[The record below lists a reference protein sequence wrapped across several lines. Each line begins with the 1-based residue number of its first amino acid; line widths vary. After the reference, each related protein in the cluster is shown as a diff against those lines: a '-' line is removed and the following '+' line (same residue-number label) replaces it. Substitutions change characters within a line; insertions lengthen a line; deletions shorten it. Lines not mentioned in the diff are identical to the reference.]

1 MKRIRRLVV
10 LAGLVTLG
18 GGWLVAAPAQAS
30 VNDFHISDYQAE
42 LRLGRDSEQR
52 STLTTTETIT
62 AEFPDFDQNHGLERA
77 IPTTY
82 RGHKTHLQIQ
92 SITDE
97 NGLSRDY
104 KMHSQNDNLIVRIG
118 DASSYVHGRQ
128 VYKITYTQR
137 DVTNYFADTR
147 DDEFYWDINGVEWQ
161 VPIDHFS
168 ARITIGA
175 ELQTSLTGK
184 SSCYQGVSGSTD
196 RCMLTTQ
203 NGEFTVTA
211 TNLQPRENITVALGF
226 RAHTFAAYTPSLFE
240 RLVAGWFIVQAGLM
254 AVVLA
259 LAAWVVVWWYRIVNR
274 SKEAGTI
281 VPEYLPPQ
289 DTSVTTAAQI
299 VGGGTRSVMAAQLI
313 DLAVRRYI
321 KIYQVKEQRLLSPA
335 QYEIEIIKDPHDLTW
350 EERELLSDSFGAL
363 PSVGQRLNLK
373 SLQKNTNFYLRT
385 LNNDRDL
392 QALIRGE
399 YGLRVKLQSAQQKAK
414 KIALMIG
421 VASIVLLSPTLLI
434 LAVVVFGLSF
444 AMWALTDKGLTLRRY
459 LLGLKQYIS
468 VAEIERIRMLQSPE
482 GVEKVQAVAGDPK
495 NMTQLVKLYERVL
508 PYAVLFGQEKEWNKR
523 LGAFYEQTGTQPEWY
538 SGMGVYNAAAFSS
551 AMSGLT
557 TATNYASSSSSS
569 TGGSSGGGSSGGGGG
584 GGGGGGW

>member
-104 KMHSQNDNLIVRIG
+104 KTHSQNDNLIVRIG

-203 NGEFTVTA
+203 NGEFTVIA
-211 TNLQPRENITVALGF
+211 TNLQPRENITVAIGF
-226 RAHTFAAYTPSLFE
+226 KPNTFAAYKQSIAEKLMGMW
-240 RLVAGWFIVQAGLM
+240 LILQAGLL
-254 AVVLA
+254 AVVLPI
-259 LAAWVVVWWYRIVNR
+259 VVWLGVQWNRVVNR
-274 SKEAGTI
+274 SRELGTV
-281 VPEYLPPQ
+281 VPEYLPPKN
-289 DTSVTTAAQI
+289 TSVTVAAQI
-299 VGGGTRSVMAAQLI
+299 SQGAARSVMAAQLI
-313 DLAVRRYI
+313 DLAVRHYI
-321 KIYQVKEQRLLSPA
+321 KIYQVKEKTLFGA
-335 QYEIEIIKDPHDLTW
+335 AEYEIEIVKDPSDLVW
-350 EERELLSDSFGAL
+350 EEKELLSDSFGTL

-373 SLQKNTNFYLRT
+373 TLKNSTEFYKRT
-385 LNNDRDL
+385 RNNDKDL
-392 QALIRGE
+392 NKLIRGD
-399 YGLRVKLQSAQQKAK
+399 YGLRAENKAAK
-414 KIALMIG
+414 KSWQKIAAILGIAA
-421 VASIVLLSPTLLI
+421 VVLLSPS
-434 LAVVVFGLSF
+434 LAVIALIVFGCSF
-444 AMWALTDKGLTLRRY
+444 ALWALTDKGLTLRRY

-468 VAEIERIRMLQSPE
+468 VAEAERLKMLQSPE
-482 GVEKVQAVAGDPK
+482 GAEKVASVASGTDQK
-495 NMTQLVKLYERVL
+495 QLIKLYERVL
-508 PYAVLFGQEKEWNKR
+508 PYAILFGQEKQWNKQ
-523 LGAFYEQTGTQPEWY
+523 LGSYYEHAGSQPDWYTG
-538 SGMGVYNAAAFSS
+538 SSGVYNAAMFSS